1 VSRIKVYLM
10 IFVLILSL
18 NLSVECAEKTLLTEE
33 TDNGGYGGIS
43 MKITQIKDKGA
54 LMAGAEGAWIIN
66 HSFILGASGFGLTGG
81 TLKGTEFGSE
91 NANELNMWYSGLKA
105 GFIINSDDIL
115 HYVFHVTGGVGSLK
129 YRDGIDKRFTFIEPG
144 IDLELNFYDN
154 VRLTFGIMMFVTSGA
169 QVDGIPNPDFNK
181 PSLYLSYKWGKF

>member
-1 VSRIKVYLM
+1 MSRIKVYLM

-66 HSFILGASGFGLTGG
+66 HSFIFRN
-81 TLKGTEFGSE
+81 F
-91 NANELNMWYSGLKA
+91 
-105 GFIINSDDIL
+105 L
-115 HYVFHVTGGVGSLK
+115 HY
-129 YRDGIDKRFTFIEPG
+129 
-144 IDLELNFYDN
+144 
-154 VRLTFGIMMFVTSGA
+154 
-169 QVDGIPNPDFNK
+169 
-181 PSLYLSYKWGKF
+181 LSR